1 MRSLSGEYRR
11 CTINLHN
18 KWTRSNFYC
27 IFLNDLYGI
36 GMLIHLPQS
45 ESALDAEVFSDCSVR
60 GFIRSRCSLII
71 FRGDQM
77 LTYLFIPTFFY
88 RQKNLRPNQV
98 LIATLFIG
106 IIVLSGCNARDHATA
121 SHPVTV
127 DLPASGDVVANF
139 VRQANT
145 KDEAQVLLAD
155 GRTATLRMVRQY
167 FAASGRDCRE
177 VLMRTGS
184 AQNLR
189 LACKADDGTWV
200 STPSLLGGG

>member
-1 MRSLSGEYRR
+1 
-11 CTINLHN
+11 
-18 KWTRSNFYC
+18 
-27 IFLNDLYGI
+27 
-36 GMLIHLPQS
+36 MLFHLPQS
-45 ESALDAEVFSDCSVR
+45 ASALELEGFSDCNVR
-60 GFIRSRCSLII
+60 SFIRSRRSLIL
-71 FRGDQM
+71 FGGDKM
-77 LTYLFIPTFFY
+77 LAYLFTPAFPY
-88 RQKNLRPNQV
+88 RQKNLRPNQ
-98 LIATLFIG
+98 LLMATLFIG
-106 IIVLSGCNARDHATA
+106 IIVLSGCNARDQATA
-121 SHPVTV
+121 SHPVTG

-139 VRQANT
+139 VTQANT
-145 KDEAQVLLAD
+145 RDEAQVVLAD

>member
-1 MRSLSGEYRR
+1 MLVGLPLSAG
-11 CTINLHN
+11 
-18 KWTRSNFYC
+18 
-27 IFLNDLYGI
+27 
-36 GMLIHLPQS
+36 
-45 ESALDAEVFSDCSVR
+45 ALDPEDFSDCNVR
-60 GFIRSRCSLII
+60 GFIRPRRALIT

-77 LTYLFIPTFFY
+77 LTYLFTPAFRYHQKIP
-88 RQKNLRPNQV
+88 RPNQILV
-98 LIATLFIG
+98 ATLFIV
-106 IIVLSGCNARDHATA
+106 IIVLSGCDARDHATA
-121 SHPVTV
+121 SHPMTV

-139 VRQANT
+139 VTQANT
-145 KDEAQVLLAD
+145 RDEAQVVLAD